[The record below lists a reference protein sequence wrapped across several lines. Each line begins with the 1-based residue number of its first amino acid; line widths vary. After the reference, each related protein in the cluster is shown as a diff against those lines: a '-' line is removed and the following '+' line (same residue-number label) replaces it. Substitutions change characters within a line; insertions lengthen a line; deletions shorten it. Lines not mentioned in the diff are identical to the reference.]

1 MYSDS
6 VHNPTKQNAVPY
18 SIRGRGGT
26 RTRSIFIA
34 SHSISRPIRVHIRR
48 VFTFKELFTHSY
60 CSRIHA
66 RTHHHTQIHSSIR
79 VQFIVTHDYSNRH
92 YSPNAYSF
100 IITRFFIPDSIL
112 RASLWLVAFHDNSK
126 LRCPSLTWLLQ
137 IAFIIQF
144 NSFVLRLIPQF
155 YFFSLFTS
163 RFAPWQLSR
172 HQVSITRKMVCP
184 YRIRPVAGSI
194 GSTILNCC

>member
-1 MYSDS
+1 M
-6 VHNPTKQNAVPY
+6 T
-18 SIRGRGGT
+18 
-26 RTRSIFIA
+26 
-34 SHSISRPIRVHIRR
+34 
-48 VFTFKELFTHSY
+48 
-60 CSRIHA
+60 
-66 RTHHHTQIHSSIR
+66 TQIDT
-79 VQFIVTHDYSNRH
+79 F
-92 YSPNAYSF
+92 SPSAYSF

-194 GSTILNCC
+194 GSTILNCCRLLNIICFTTNRTNSLNQFVSLAS